1 MLDRHPRLQSVGA
14 TSPEHLTVEEPNS
27 GYRFSWGLALV
38 GGVAATA
45 ITFCLLTLGAG
56 LGLMLVKP
64 LTGSATASGGFL
76 TGGAIYFFVAQA
88 FGFAAGGHL
97 AGRLLGPIEESDIQ
111 EKFRA
116 VAHGLVAWCIAIL
129 ATLSMISVV
138 GASVVG
144 SGATVAALY
153 TFQVSKP
160 DSTSQVAYLVDVL
173 FRPEISTPDKPTS
186 ASVAPDASQGILA
199 RAEAGRI
206 LATALTQA
214 EPMQAPEQDRL
225 TVLTA
230 SSAGIS
236 VDTARARIV
245 AMETDVRAKAA
256 LSAEYARRVARD
268 ATLWLAASMLFGA
281 LVAMA
286 SALLARF
293 EDDRE
298 SLMATVFLRPT
309 PHRAEQTVTSS

>member
-14 TSPEHLTVEEPNS
+14 TSPEHISVEVPNS

-64 LTGSATASGGFL
+64 LSGSTTASGGFL

-97 AGRLLGPIEESDIQ
+97 AGRLLGPIAESDIQ
-111 EKFRA
+111 ETFRA
-116 VAHGLVAWCIAIL
+116 IAHGLVAWCIAIL

-160 DSTSQVAYLVDVL
+160 DSSSQVAYLVDVL
-173 FRPEISTPDKPTS
+173 FRPESATPDKPAS
-186 ASVAPDASQGILA
+186 AAVTPNESQGNLA

-225 TVLTA
+225 AVLAA

-236 VDTARARIV
+236 VDSARTRIV
-245 AMETDVRAKAA
+245 AMEADVRAKAA

-286 SALLARF
+286 SALLARI

-298 SLMATVFLRPT
+298 SVVGSSYRRPI
-309 PHRAEQTVTSS
+309 PAAS